1 MSTPAAIPNVAIV
14 GRPNVGKSA
23 LFNRLVG
30 RKIAIVHDQP
40 GITRDRISAICNRST
55 RPFTVWDTGGMAVP
69 QSRDELSVQVRRAA
83 EEALRESDLLLF
95 VVDAKEGLSPID
107 EELARALRKSQK
119 PVVLAINKIDT
130 EKHEPLGAEFDSLG
144 FEPSFSISAE
154 HDRGISDL
162 FEEIERRLP
171 SAPHDSRVT
180 THEPLAVA
188 IVGRPNVGK
197 SSLINSIVR
206 GERAIVSELPGTTRD
221 AVDILYERDGRK
233 FVFIDTAGIRRRSK
247 HSSSVEVFSVMRAER
262 SIRRADLCVLIVDLT
277 MGVTAQD
284 KRIAGLIQQARKP
297 AIVVL
302 NKWDLVRPRR
312 REKEAV
318 RQLAEETR
326 ARIFFLEHAPV
337 LTVSALTKEN
347 VEKLFA
353 SIETIQRAAQQRIGT
368 GILNRLLRQ
377 AFQANPPPLVRGKRL
392 KLFYA
397 VQTRSGKQD
406 PVMEA
411 GAPATPHR
419 PHPIQMLK
427 RARGSS
433 PLQAPEFVLFV
444 NDPRLTNETYR
455 RYLETRI
462 RKAELYLGLPIILI
476 LRPRVKSVAGTLRVR
491 AK

>member
-1 MSTPAAIPNVAIV
+1 MRPAAVNDTNIGPNVAIV

-40 GITRDRISAICNRST
+40 GITRDRISAICTRGA

-69 QSRDELSVQVRRAA
+69 QSRDELSTQVRRAA
-83 EEALRESDLLLF
+83 EEALRDSALLLF

-107 EELARALRKSQK
+107 EELARMLRKSRK
-119 PVVLAINKIDT
+119 PVLLAINKIDN
-130 EKHEPLGAEFDSLG
+130 EKHEPLAAEFDSLG
-144 FEPSFSISAE
+144 FEPSFSVSAE

-162 FEEIERRLP
+162 LSEIDRRL
-171 SAPHDSRVT
+171 SAASQIKHLASDIQD
-180 THEPLAVA
+180 PLAIA

-221 AVDILYERDGRK
+221 AVDILFERDGRK
-233 FVFIDTAGIRRRSK
+233 FVFIDTAGIRRRAR

-262 SIRRADLCVLIVDLT
+262 SIRRADVCVLIVDLM

-284 KRIAGLIQQARKP
+284 KRIAGLIQQAQKP

-312 REKEAV
+312 REKHSAKQLIEEA
-318 RQLAEETR
+318 R
-326 ARIFFLEHAPV
+326 ARIFFLEYAPV
-337 LTVSALTKEN
+337 LVTSALTGEN

-353 SIETIQRAAQQRIGT
+353 SIVTIQRAAQKRIGT

-377 AFQANPPPLVRGKRL
+377 IFEANPPPLVRGRRL
-392 KLFYA
+392 KVFYA
-397 VQTRSGKQD
+397 AQASGKQ
-406 PVMEA
+406 E
-411 GAPATPHR
+411 R
-419 PHPIQMLK
+419 Q
-427 RARGSS
+427 
-433 PLQAPEFVLFV
+433 LQPPEFVLFV
-444 NDPRLTNETYR
+444 NDPRLLSETYR
-455 RYLETRI
+455 RYLKAGI
-462 RKAELYLGLPIILI
+462 RKAEPYPGLPIILS
-476 LRPRVKSVAGTLRVR
+476 LRPRTRVR
-491 AK
+491 V